1 MSLGSLHLILKD
13 SGEEKMVGYAK
24 ATDLSII
31 KGLRNAALTEK
42 IKSGLAAVTLIST
55 PNPVSQ
61 VLW

>member
-1 MSLGSLHLILKD
+1 MHLILKD
-13 SGEEKMVGYAK
+13 SGEEKMVGYAI

-31 KGLRNAALTEK
+31 EGLRNAALTEK

>member
-1 MSLGSLHLILKD
+1 MNLILKD
-13 SGEEKMVGYAK
+13 SGKEKMVGYAI

-31 KGLRNAALTEK
+31 EGLRNTALTEK
-42 IKSGLAAVTLIST
+42 IKSGLAVVTLIST

>member
-1 MSLGSLHLILKD
+1 MNLILKD
-13 SGEEKMVGYAK
+13 SGKEKMVGYAI

-31 KGLRNAALTEK
+31 EGLRNAALTEK